1 MRINLSVVALALSFL
16 SLGSRASEELPCRVI
31 EDARIETQAQLNRMK
46 DVCEVRGALAIFADG
61 VEEIIIPRLKRVGII
76 NIESYGLK
84 AISFPQ
90 LQFARDIYFSGSD
103 LEVAA
108 FPSLQEVSSR
118 FVVRERNLKFLNLPE
133 ARRIGRL
140 ILQSC
145 LQLEFV
151 FADKLY
157 DIASSHLDNNPALN
171 PASAELLK
179 NITRVPTPEELAF
192 IKNAQE
198 DIRELKRKLIEKS
211 LKEKPLPPTGHP
223 THFDSFGLTG
233 YYSWYPYEYS
243 RFYDYIGPWHYMYFV
258 GPPFFWFH

>member
-1 MRINLSVVALALSFL
+1 MRNNLFAVVVFVGFL
-16 SLGSRASEELPCRVI
+16 SLGVRAAEERPCRVI
-31 EDARIETQAQLNRMK
+31 EDARIETQAQLDRMR

-61 VEEIIIPRLKRVGII
+61 IEEIIIPRLQRVGII
-76 NIESYGLK
+76 NVESYGLK
-84 AISFPQ
+84 AIAFPQ

-108 FPSLQEVSSR
+108 LPSLQEVSSR
-118 FVVRERNLKFLNLPE
+118 LVVRERNLKFLNLPE
-133 ARRIGRL
+133 VRRIGRL
-140 ILQSC
+140 VLQSC

-157 DIASSHLDNNPALN
+157 DIASSRLDNNPALN
-171 PASAELLK
+171 PASADILK
-179 NITRVPTPEELAF
+179 NITRVPSPEELEF

-211 LKEKPLPPTGHP
+211 LTERPLPPTGHP
-223 THFDSFGLTG
+223 THFDSFGMTG

-243 RFYDYIGPWHYMYFV
+243 RFYDYIGPWHYMYFIY
-258 GPPFFWFH
+258 PPFFGFH